1 MRICIVSPHLDDAI
15 LSCGILIQRRVAAG
29 DAVLSL
35 NIFSAGTNSENRK
48 KEDQRAQG
56 EIGASAY
63 FLDEL
68 DAPDRDPQYKSLVK
82 LFFGKLDASHEAY
95 IDKVAG
101 RVDGFL
107 QKNKVDMAWFPLAA
121 GTHIDHRI
129 AHEIGRRIRTIPVRF
144 YEDRPYILWPGVLQ
158 GRMNQIGSDAPLPK
172 VTDKM
177 MRDTLHSYH
186 YLKFF
191 VPEGSYQQETLPL
204 YIAAATQQS
213 SNTLK
218 AKMESLTATEQELE
232 KLYKSLAMYDSQMPL
247 IYSSYDNFVADSL
260 AHEKWMSGK
269 AAYIEKSWTLEPA

>member
-15 LSCGILIQRRVAAG
+15 LSCGVLIQRRVAAG

-35 NIFSAGTNSENRK
+35 NIFSSGANSQNRK

-56 EIGASAY
+56 EIGTGAF

-68 DAPDRDPQYKSLVK
+68 DAPDRDPQYNSLVK
-82 LFFGKLDASHEAY
+82 LFFGALDKSQDPY

-101 RVDGFL
+101 RIDEFL
-107 QKNKVDMAWFPLAA
+107 KRNKIDIAWFPLAA

-129 AHEIGRRIRTIPVRF
+129 AYEAGRRIRTVPVRF

-158 GRMNQIGSDAPLPK
+158 GRMNQIGSDAILPQ
-172 VTDKM
+172 VTAKM

-204 YIAAATQQS
+204 YIAAATQNS
-213 SNTLK
+213 ANTLK
-218 AKMESLTATEQELE
+218 AKSEELIATEPELK

-247 IYSSYDNFVADSL
+247 IYSSYDNFIHDSQ
-260 AHEKWMSGK
+260 AHEKARSGQ
-269 AAYIEKSWTLEPA
+269 ASYIERSWTLETP